1 MKRERTPQQRL
12 SSMGLA
18 ASVSFGA
25 FCLRAKSTAVAA
37 AEALLPAD
45 EPFTLTAGSGLYW
58 IKAADTREGHAAACL
73 RNGLDPTPPDIF
85 LPDQTLP
92 ALEAAEPVE
101 EAPEGAASST
111 PRNASS
117 SDAATPPPAQPL
129 WSENLLTVVANGL
142 GLELERPGG
151 LAGCC
156 VPGMWCGPRG
166 CYTLAVGDT
175 FSNYGGYVGVPPDD
189 YSIYT
194 CKEPRVPLAAPVDS
208 PTPAPA
214 VNGSDPGDAASAP
227 GSTTAALPTL
237 PPTAPTAAVEE
248 EAGDGS
254 PAPLVR
260 PTIVSVSPE
269 MVKAGEALIV
279 VGSGFG
285 EAVSDVRVMVG
296 GRDCRDPELCH
307 LVCRPCGEEDRCEF
321 DEMCME
327 DGLSK
332 EKVCLPICDGT
343 EGSCP
348 CDHRCL
354 PKRFELQGEPHSMV
368 VNLCQP
374 PDAGKC
380 LRHHAPYPNFLCHGS
395 VLREQERIQCTV
407 PVLVWDQAETE
418 SSDRA
423 GAGLGQ
429 KPSVRRGR
437 HLDGD
442 GRRGGERVE
451 GRGVVEGEGEEEEGG
466 GELSA
471 ASFSLSV
478 GDRGAMWEG
487 SVEYAPR
494 DCHSA
499 EDCDDGDAC
508 SFDAC
513 VEGSCV
519 HTGVQ
524 EGYGCQA
531 QPVHAT
537 WRGDA
542 YRYFQ
547 QIVDRADPVEQAE
560 FVAEVRAQNKLS
572 SVTFA
577 DDYPVEFHNWREFPV
592 YGTKYEDVYISPN
605 GALFVPPLQT
615 VVPGGLSAVSPS
627 TEAYFPVLK
636 ADWNPSDS
644 RAASSVLV
652 MIEED
657 QFSVLY
663 QDVFLFKRSSSA
675 TPSTFSTT
683 VFPDGSLRYRYMR
696 VGDKADW
703 TAGVSGNSFVS
714 PTIRNRHVRQSQFI
728 QMDEN
733 GLPSATALSEA
744 FSATPTPP
752 PSPGAPA
759 STAPNS
765 SDSTSSD
772 DASEVQGEGGG
783 SAVTIITNRDGAEE
797 EDANTEVTLCR
808 APTLACLAR
817 ACGKAGNEVPV
828 LWEGVGCRAAAS
840 LNVTFS
846 CRIGGLEV
854 PAVSLEGGTTTSSFG
869 SWGRGFEEEA
879 WGPDWVGEEGGGGL
893 VCEVPRLEWVEAG
906 QEEAVMVP
914 LEVLWSLP
922 EQQASDSAKEQ
933 VRLGAAGV
941 AVHGLSVL
949 GDAGLI
955 NSHVL
960 AFRYY
965 RDDTEAPDCGCSS
978 SPRQTELTCDSCL
991 VCGGDGSTKD
1001 CGGFCHGEASVSPC
1015 GECSGGMTGVTGG
1028 LWCDEYREYL
1038 DGPAEAA
1045 LLSLSQSI
1053 MMLVAL
1059 SIMTAFLTMCL
1070 FLARALM
1077 LR

>member
-1 MKRERTPQQRL
+1 MMMMTTNEN
-12 SSMGLA
+12 
-18 ASVSFGA
+18 VDDDDD
-25 FCLRAKSTAVAA
+25 
-37 AEALLPAD
+37 D
-45 EPFTLTAGSGLYW
+45 E
-58 IKAADTREGHAAACL
+58 
-73 RNGLDPTPPDIF
+73 
-85 LPDQTLP
+85 
-92 ALEAAEPVE
+92 
-101 EAPEGAASST
+101 
-111 PRNASS
+111 
-117 SDAATPPPAQPL
+117 
-129 WSENLLTVVANGL
+129 
-142 GLELERPGG
+142 
-151 LAGCC
+151 
-156 VPGMWCGPRG
+156 
-166 CYTLAVGDT
+166 
-175 FSNYGGYVGVPPDD
+175 
-189 YSIYT
+189 
-194 CKEPRVPLAAPVDS
+194 
-208 PTPAPA
+208 
-214 VNGSDPGDAASAP
+214 
-227 GSTTAALPTL
+227 
-237 PPTAPTAAVEE
+237 
-248 EAGDGS
+248 
-254 PAPLVR
+254 
-260 PTIVSVSPE
+260 
-269 MVKAGEALIV
+269 
-279 VGSGFG
+279 
-285 EAVSDVRVMVG
+285 
-296 GRDCRDPELCH
+296 
-307 LVCRPCGEEDRCEF
+307 
-321 DEMCME
+321 
-327 DGLSK
+327 
-332 EKVCLPICDGT
+332 
-343 EGSCP
+343 
-348 CDHRCL
+348 
-354 PKRFELQGEPHSMV
+354 
-368 VNLCQP
+368 
-374 PDAGKC
+374 
-380 LRHHAPYPNFLCHGS
+380 
-395 VLREQERIQCTV
+395 
-407 PVLVWDQAETE
+407 
-418 SSDRA
+418 
-423 GAGLGQ
+423 
-429 KPSVRRGR
+429 
-437 HLDGD
+437 
-442 GRRGGERVE
+442 
-451 GRGVVEGEGEEEEGG
+451 
-466 GELSA
+466 
-471 ASFSLSV
+471 
-478 GDRGAMWEG
+478 
-487 SVEYAPR
+487 
-494 DCHSA
+494 
-499 EDCDDGDAC
+499 
-508 SFDAC
+508 
-513 VEGSCV
+513 
-519 HTGVQ
+519 
-524 EGYGCQA
+524 
-531 QPVHAT
+531 
-537 WRGDA
+537 
-542 YRYFQ
+542 

-652 MIEED
+652 VIEED

-663 QDVFLFKRSSSA
+663 QDVFLFKRSASA

-696 VGDKADW
+696 IGDKADW

-733 GLPSATALSEA
+733 GLPSAAAPPEA
-744 FSATPTPP
+744 FSATPTLP
-752 PSPGAPA
+752 PSPGAPV
-759 STAPNS
+759 STASNS
-765 SDSTSSD
+765 SDSTSGD
-772 DASEVQGEGGG
+772 DSSEVQQWGEGE
-783 SAVTIITNRDGAEE
+783 AVTIIANGDGAEE
-797 EDANTEVTLCR
+797 EDADTEVTLCR

-817 ACGKAGNEVPV
+817 ACGKAGSEVPV

-854 PAVSLEGGTTTSSFG
+854 PAVGLGGETTTSSSG
-869 SWGRGFEEEA
+869 SWAGGFEEEA
-879 WGPDWVGEEGGGGL
+879 WGPYWAGGEVGGGL
-893 VCEVPRLEWVEAG
+893 VCEVPRLEWAEAG

-914 LEVLWSLP
+914 VEVLWSLP
-922 EQQASDSAKEQ
+922 EQASDRAKEQ

-965 RDDTEAPDCGCSS
+965 RDDADAPDCGCST

-1077 LR
+1077 LRGVLAMEGDRHGTLRRRVFSRHRGLSPSELDCLETVEYSTAVSIVSKDKGNDDISCMDGGGDSSGVELIGEKVDPSNSRSSSGSEEKRGGVESAGMMGGGDGAFIAQGAEAASSADCSICLGGFEDGDVLRKLPCLHLFHQKCVDEWLHLSVSCPLCKRSAREGLRRNRRRRRRARGAAQAAAQRAQQHRDSNDSTVPATTTTAPTRTPTPVGAWFRGLPPSLARLFAHSGDGGGGGGGGRGGRRQWQRVDDDSSDGEEKFDDDRGDTGNDDGSPLDGETRRMRVLNANIAAFFGGAEPSPHVSPESLGSSSPGGSISSSTGSSDGGGNAAVGGRSSALRGVFGGNRFAGDGGRRRGGGGASAEYELAPIGPAAAGAAAAAAVAAVDAGVTRNSDIV